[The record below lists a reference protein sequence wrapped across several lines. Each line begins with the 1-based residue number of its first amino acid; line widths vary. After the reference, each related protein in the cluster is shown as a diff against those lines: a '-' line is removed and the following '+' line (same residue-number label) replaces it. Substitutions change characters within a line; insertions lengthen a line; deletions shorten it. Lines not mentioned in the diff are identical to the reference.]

1 MVQFIALRTE
11 LRRSESSS
19 VRNGAAPF
27 VDRFQSALG
36 DRLKRFT
43 IASLM
48 AGTEQREPAG
58 NGIPQEGRPT
68 DKYAPAQGRLYIRME
83 YQIPIYGTARSGQ
96 FSPFSPAR
104 SCLFSGPVF
113 ALPRLVFEMRGA
125 PFPTRRII
133 APVRRPA
140 NLHEHSGHRP
150 GLLHLLTTGN
160 AGGSFFQ

>member
-27 VDRFQSALG
+27 VDRFQSAFG

-58 NGIPQEGRPT
+58 NGTPQEGRPT
-68 DKYAPAQGRLYIRME
+68 DKYAPAQGHVYIRME
-83 YQIPIYGTARSGQ
+83 YQIPIYGTCKSGQ
-96 FSPFSPAR
+96 FLPLSRAL
-104 SCLFSGPVF
+104 SCLFPGPIF
-113 ALPRLVFEMRGA
+113 ACFPGLLRARGA
-125 PFPTRRII
+125 PFCMRRII
-133 APVRRPA
+133 APVRPPA
-140 NLHEHSGHRP
+140 NLHEHSGHCP

-160 AGGSFFQ
+160 AGGSFSE